1 MPIPFI
7 LGGIAVA
14 AGLVGAK
21 KAKDAS
27 DKNARAKRIN
37 RRADEKFEN
46 ANKALLAARDEAGK
60 ALENLGQ
67 AKVDILHGSVTR
79 FVDTFGKI
87 HHVEL
92 TGSAGMDELAEF
104 TVNEDALKEMG
115 ELGSLAS
122 KMVSGTVEGL
132 AAGGLMAFG
141 AYSAAGLLGTAG
153 TGAAIAGLSGAAAT
167 NATLALLGGGTL
179 AAGGLGIAGGTAVL
193 GGLVAGPA
201 IAVMGFMMD
210 AKADKN
216 LDIAKSK
223 RAKAEKAEAEMKLA
237 GDACRAI
244 GKRADMF
251 SHLISEIDPIFK
263 SLIGKMEA
271 VVKEKGRDYRAYGE
285 EEKKIIAMA
294 LATAGAVKAV
304 LDTPILNK
312 AGAVTEESLT
322 AYERV
327 EAFLPKVEG

>member
-46 ANKALLAARDEAGK
+46 AKKALLAARDEAGR

-153 TGAAIAGLSGAAAT
+153 TGAAIAGLSG
-167 NATLALLGGGTL
+167 
-179 AAGGLGIAGGTAVL
+179 
-193 GGLVAGPA
+193 PA

-216 LDIAKSK
+216 LGIAKSK
-223 RAKAEKAEAEMKLA
+223 RAKAEKAEVEMKLA

-271 VVKEKGRDYRAYGE
+271 VVKEKGRDYRDYGE